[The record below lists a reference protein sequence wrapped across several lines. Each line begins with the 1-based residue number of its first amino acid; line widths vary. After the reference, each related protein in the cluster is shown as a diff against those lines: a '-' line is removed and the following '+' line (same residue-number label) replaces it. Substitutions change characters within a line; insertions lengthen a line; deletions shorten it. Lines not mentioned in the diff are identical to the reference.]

1 MIRLRDQEP
10 AHNRAAES
18 ERVPPPIT
26 IRPMRLSDIEAVSK
40 LERRSMSLPWSSG
53 AYVTEINNPNA
64 HYLVAKAEDGALIG
78 YGGIWVI
85 MDEMHITT
93 LAVDPEA
100 RGKKVG
106 ERILIVLL
114 EEAMRRGATR
124 ATLEVRQSN
133 RIAQNLY
140 HKYGFREVAMRP
152 RYYSDNGENA
162 VIMWAEDLLSPAYQQ
177 ALYEFK
183 QRAFFGRSAPGDRQ

>member
-1 MIRLRDQEP
+1 MIRLRDLGQGQKPATEDEP
-10 AHNRAAES
+10 EIAA
-18 ERVPPPIT
+18 VT
-26 IRPMRLSDIEAVSK
+26 IRSMRLSDIEAVSK
-40 LERRSMSLPWSSG
+40 LERRSMSLPWSSS

-64 HYLVAKAEDGALIG
+64 HYLVAKTGDGAVVG

-93 LAVDPEA
+93 LAVDPES

-162 VIMWAEDLLSPAYQQ
+162 VIMWAEDLLSPGYQQ

-183 QRAFFGRSAPGDRQ
+183 QRAFYGQPASDESR